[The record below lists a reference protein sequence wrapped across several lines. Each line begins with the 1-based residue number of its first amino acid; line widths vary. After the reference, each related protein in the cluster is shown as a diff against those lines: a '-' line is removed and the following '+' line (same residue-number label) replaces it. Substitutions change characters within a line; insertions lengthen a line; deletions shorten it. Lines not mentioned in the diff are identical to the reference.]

1 MEAGEEEDIKPE
13 DLTGEEV
20 QFEVEL
26 DETFPGYCPDCLVEL
41 EPVTINVRRG
51 RFMILGVT
59 ACQCPICHKE
69 FVDIERGIEI
79 DRVFDLLNAEEQ
91 KGYEISIEKSGKEWL
106 IEFPAELD
114 KKISGKIDALLFQ
127 ISDTEYLLKL
137 PAENLSLK
145 KKVYFSKEKKVS
157 ERKSSGGLEKRRSL
171 NLL

>member
-1 MEAGEEEDIKPE
+1 MEVGEEEEIKPE
-13 DLTGEEV
+13 DLGGEEV

-26 DETFPGYCPDCLVEL
+26 DETFPGYCSDCSVEL

-59 ACQCPICHKE
+59 AYKCPICQKE

-79 DRVFDLLNAEEQ
+79 DRIFDLLNVEEQ
-91 KGYEISIEKSGKEWL
+91 KGYEISIEKSGKECL

-137 PAENLSLK
+137 PAKNLSLK
-145 KKVYFSKEKKVS
+145 KNALANK
-157 ERKSSGGLEKRRSL
+157 RKLASGRVREDWRRGGL
-171 NLL
+171 